1 MGWKNAGLHPSAERQ
16 EPTGVV
22 LQHLLHA
29 LCIIAEAVGVFLLG
43 VYIQTHQGGC
53 GLYIYIYV
61 HTYRGLLL
69 FLCGDLHLHFGKLDA
84 DLSPTVTGGQGHAT
98 PL

>member
-1 MGWKNAGLHPSAERQ
+1 MLSALLLRLSVCFSLEFIYKH
-16 EPTGVV
+16 TKADVV
-22 LQHLLHA
+22 
-29 LCIIAEAVGVFLLG
+29 
-43 VYIQTHQGGC
+43 
-53 GLYIYIYV
+53 YIYIYV